1 MQWHS
6 HKRAI
11 SITSI
16 LLVSLVLT
24 QCTGNRELFQIDLI
38 PATQS
43 LSTTGETVQ
52 YTAIGH
58 FTHSP
63 ATQDITNEVT
73 WQSSDTGVAT
83 ISPSGLATATGFGET
98 TIVAFSLQGASHS
111 RVTAQASIVV
121 GAVSLPTLVVVAAGS
136 GSGVVTSVPVGIDCG
151 PSPGTCSAQFVLGTT
166 VTLTATPNSGSTFGS
181 WSACDSTSGN
191 ACTVTMNADRTVT
204 VTFN

>member
-63 ATQDITNEVT
+63 ATQDITNQVT
-73 WQSSDTGVAT
+73 WQASDTGVAT

-98 TIVAFSLQGASHS
+98 TIVAFSLQGVNHS
-111 RVTAQASIVV
+111 RITAQASLVV
-121 GAVSLPTLVVVAAGS
+121 GAVSLPTLTVMPAGS

-151 PSPGTCSAQFVLGTT
+151 PSTGTCIAHFVLGTT

-181 WSACDSTSGN
+181 WSGCDSTSGN
-191 ACTVTMNADRTVT
+191 ACMVIMNADRTVT

>member
-181 WSACDSTSGN
+181 WSGCDSTSGN

>member
-111 RVTAQASIVV
+111 RVTAQASLVV
-121 GAVSLPTLVVVAAGS
+121 GAVSLPALLVVPAGS

-151 PSPGTCSAQFVLGTT
+151 PSTGTCTAHFVLGTT